1 MFYFVVL
8 LKIWEEG
15 EKDDLLSG
23 CFFRLRPRRLCLIS
37 VLQTAANVAVVS
49 RELLIYLG
57 THKNI
62 FELNSFLTKA
72 VTQDTVVQGP
82 LCLCLYVYRISVQ
95 TVAHKHLFS

>member
-15 EKDDLLSG
+15 EKEDLLFG
-23 CFFRLRPRRLCLIS
+23 CFFRLRSRRLCLTS
-37 VLQTAANVAVVS
+37 VLQTAANVAIISRELLQTGAKAAVVS

-62 FELNSFLTKA
+62 FGLKSFLTKA
-72 VTQDTVVQGP
+72 VT
-82 LCLCLYVYRISVQ
+82 
-95 TVAHKHLFS
+95 